1 MNAISDGAFHI
12 LIERMELFMRLS
24 TRFKGILRPML
35 FEAVYCKGA
44 RILNFRQQQEMV
56 WFMLDGL
63 AREIRVNE
71 RSYEERTIWFW
82 LPFTFVYTTPG
93 FFSQQPSVSTIE
105 LLKDCRMVMISYDNW
120 QKLKRLFKEGEQ
132 VTEMIRDVDVKLRSV
147 HEEQI
152 RTMTTED
159 RYRENLD
166 LMDRLFGLT
175 KRKFIAEFMG
185 MSVDR
190 IGKLRKRF

>member
-1 MNAISDGAFHI
+1 MNAISDEAFHL
-12 LIERMELFMRLS
+12 LIERMELFMRLN
-24 TRFKGILRPML
+24 TRFKSLLRPML

-93 FFSQQPSVSTIE
+93 FFSQKPSVSTIE

-120 QKLKRLFKEGEQ
+120 QKLKRLFKEAEQ

-159 RYRENLD
+159 RYKENLD

>member
-1 MNAISDGAFHI
+1 MKAISNEAFHI
-12 LIERMELFMRLS
+12 LIEQMELFMVL
-24 TRFKGILRPML
+24 TARFKGLLRPML
-35 FEAVYCKGA
+35 FEADYHKGA
-44 RILNFRQQQEMV
+44 RILNFRQRQEMV

-71 RSYEERTIWFW
+71 WSFKERTIWFW

-120 QKLKRLFKEGEQ
+120 QRLKRLFKEMERA
-132 VTEMIRDVDVKLRSV
+132 TEMIRDADVKLRSA
-147 HEEQI
+147 HEEQL
-152 RTMTTED
+152 RMMTTED
-159 RYRENLD
+159 RYKENLG

-175 KRKFIAEFMG
+175 KRRFIAEFMG